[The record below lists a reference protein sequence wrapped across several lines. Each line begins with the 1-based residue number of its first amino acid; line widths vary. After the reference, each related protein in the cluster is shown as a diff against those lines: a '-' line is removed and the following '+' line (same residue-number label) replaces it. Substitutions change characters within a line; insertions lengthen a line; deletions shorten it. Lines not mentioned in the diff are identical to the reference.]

1 MLITLIQNDTRAVPL
16 KICVSE
22 VGADA
27 VIRAMATDG
36 WSVLSKCY
44 GPSQPMVDCV
54 QVALLDVSTLPA
66 RAPMRMVVEHS
77 ASAAMLS
84 APL

>member
-1 MLITLIQNDTRAVPL
+1 MLITLIKNNTRGVPL

-27 VIRAMATDG
+27 VISAMATDG

-54 QVALLDVSTLPA
+54 QVALLDVSALPA

-84 APL
+84 APM

>member
-1 MLITLIQNDTRAVPL
+1 MLITLIQNDTRGVPL
-16 KICVSE
+16 MIHVSE
-22 VGADA
+22 VEADV

-44 GPSQPMVDCV
+44 GPSQRLVDCV
-54 QVALLDVSTLPA
+54 QAALLDVSTLPA
-66 RAPMRMVVEHS
+66 RAPIRMVVEYS

-84 APL
+84 APM

>member
-1 MLITLIQNDTRAVPL
+1 MLITLIQNDTHPVPL
-16 KICVSE
+16 MIYVSE
-22 VGADA
+22 VEADA

-44 GPSQPMVDCV
+44 GPSQRLVDCV
-54 QVALLDVSTLPA
+54 QAALLDVSTLPA
-66 RAPMRMVVEHS
+66 RAPMRMVVELS

-84 APL
+84 APM